1 MPRYRPFL
9 LLCVAPLV
17 AVTACAQR
25 STDAQ
30 PSILQAKGD
39 SVRVQFL
46 DATSAQPIADTE
58 IELWSDNGI
67 RCVQA
72 PCPTNGK
79 QWKGKSDAYGRV
91 VIPKSA
97 LNTST
102 TLKSDSYHGDLIQ
115 DASPGAAGSW
125 TIELF
130 AEKAGDPGPH
140 PLKLIDARTHKAI
153 ANTPVRIETRN
164 AHGPSSAESVSSNA
178 LGYILVPFQIV
189 VKGAENSW
197 VVAPGYRDAHI
208 DFAWTRRRMSL
219 TPR

>member
-1 MPRYRPFL
+1 MPRYRL
-9 LLCVAPLV
+9 VALLCVALLV
-17 AVTACAQR
+17 AATACAQR
-25 STDAQ
+25 SSDAQ

-39 SVRVQFL
+39 SVHVQFL
-46 DATSAQPIADTE
+46 DATSAQPIADTD

-67 RCVQA
+67 RCIKA

-79 QWKGKSDAYGRV
+79 QWKGKSDADGRI
-91 VIPKSA
+91 VIPRSA

-102 TLKSDSYHGDLIQ
+102 TLKSDAWHGDVIE
-115 DASPGAAGSW
+115 DASPVAGGSW

-130 AEKAGDPGPH
+130 AEEAGDPGPH

-164 AHGPSSAESVSSNA
+164 AHGPSSTESVSSNA
-178 LGYILVPFQIV
+178 LGYILVPFQTV
-189 VKGAENSW
+189 AKGAENSW
-197 VVAPGYRDAHI
+197 VVAPGYEDAHI
-208 DFAWTRRRMSL
+208 DFAWARRRMSL